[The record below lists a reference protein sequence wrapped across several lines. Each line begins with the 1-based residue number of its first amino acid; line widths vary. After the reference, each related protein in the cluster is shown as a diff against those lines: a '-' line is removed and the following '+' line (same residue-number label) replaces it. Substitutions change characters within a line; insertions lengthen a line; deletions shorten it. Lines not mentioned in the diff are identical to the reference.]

1 MGLHNQTPVTGYFEA
16 AVQLG
21 GRVRQGDLLGTV
33 CDHLGSAVHEMRAER
48 SGLILVLRTFPR
60 VLKGDMVAVIL
71 ETDRK
76 ETHENR
82 PGARS

>member
-1 MGLHNQTPVTGYFEA
+1 MCAKETSSAPSA
-16 AVQLG
+16 IA
-21 GRVRQGDLLGTV
+21 
-33 CDHLGSAVHEMRAER
+33 LGSAVHEVRAER

-76 ETHENR
+76 ET
-82 PGARS
+82 P